1 MIVDVSY
8 CTKVIKKIILV
19 IAIFIGLFLLYRF
32 SLFFI
37 PFVIAFILSLMIEPI
52 IRFLMRKCKL
62 KRRTSSII
70 VFIIALAIIIGLVA
84 WGIIT
89 LIAES
94 SNLLQGLNGY
104 FDKFSQTFEQI
115 TSQFKSNTFHISPEI
130 MQIIEQAGTEVL
142 GNTNEWLKNFL
153 NGLLDF
159 ITSIP
164 TIGFYIVITF
174 LALYFFCTDKIYL
187 LDQLEHHLPDL
198 WVKRII
204 KHIREISKSI
214 GGLIKA
220 EAILV
225 SVTFVVCIIGLYI
238 LKFVG
243 FPIEY
248 PLLAALG
255 IGFVDA
261 LPIFG
266 SATIM
271 IPWAIIVALNGNIT
285 LAVALLVLLL
295 IMGMVRQFLEPRVV
309 SGQIGIHPIFTLI
322 AMYTG
327 FKLIGILGMLIGPIV
342 LIILKNVFASFIDK
356 GVMKCIFGR
365 E

>member
-1 MIVDVSY
+1 
-8 CTKVIKKIILV
+8 
-19 IAIFIGLFLLYRF
+19 
-32 SLFFI
+32 
-37 PFVIAFILSLMIEPI
+37 MIEPI
-52 IRFLMRKCKL
+52 IRFFMKKFKLRRK
-62 KRRTSSII
+62 TSSII
-70 VFIIALAIIIGLVA
+70 VFIIAFTIIIGLIA

-89 LIAES
+89 LISES

-104 FDKFSQTFEQI
+104 FDKFSNFFEEI
-115 TSQFKSNTFHISPEI
+115 TSGFKDNKLNISPDI
-130 MQIIEQAGTEVL
+130 MRIIEQAGNELL
-142 GNTNEWLKNFL
+142 GNTNEWIKKFL
-153 NGLLDF
+153 NGLLEF
-159 ITSIP
+159 ATSIP
-164 TIGFYIVITF
+164 TIGFYTIITF

-204 KHIREISKSI
+204 KHIRKISKSI
-214 GGLIKA
+214 GRLIKA

-225 SVTFVVCIIGLYI
+225 TVTFVVCIIGLYI
-238 LKFVG
+238 LKFIG
-243 FPIEY
+243 FPVEY

-266 SATIM
+266 SATVM
-271 IPWAIIVALNGNIT
+271 IPWAVLVALNGNIT
-285 LAVALLVLLL
+285 LAVALLILLL
-295 IMGMVRQFLEPRVV
+295 IMGMVRQFIEPRVV

-342 LIILKNVFASFIDK
+342 LIILKDIFSAFIDK
-356 GVMKCIFGR
+356 GVMRSIFSR
-365 E
+365 

>member
-1 MIVDVSY
+1 MIVDISY
-8 CTKVIKKIILV
+8 WTKVVKKIIC
-19 IAIFIGLFLLYRF
+19 IASIFIGLFILYKF
-32 SLFFI
+32 SIFFI
-37 PFVIAFILSLMIEPI
+37 PFVIAFVLSLMIEPI
-52 IRFLMRKCKL
+52 IRFFMKKFKLRRK
-62 KRRTSSII
+62 TSSII
-70 VFIIALAIIIGLVA
+70 VFIIAFTIIIGLIA

-89 LIAES
+89 LISES

-104 FDKFSQTFEQI
+104 FDKFSNLFEEI
-115 TSQFKSNTFHISPEI
+115 TSGFKDNKLNISPDI
-130 MQIIEQAGTEVL
+130 MRIIEQAGNELL
-142 GNTNEWLKNFL
+142 GNTNEWIKNFL
-153 NGLLDF
+153 NGLLEF
-159 ITSIP
+159 ATSIP
-164 TIGFYIVITF
+164 TIGFYTVITF

-214 GGLIKA
+214 GRLIKA

-225 SVTFVVCIIGLYI
+225 TVTFVVCIIGLYI
-238 LKFVG
+238 LKFIG
-243 FPIEY
+243 FPVEY

-266 SATIM
+266 SATVM
-271 IPWAIIVALNGNIT
+271 IPWAVLVALNGNIT
-285 LAVALLVLLL
+285 LAVALLILLL
-295 IMGMVRQFLEPRVV
+295 IMGMVRQFIEPRVV

-342 LIILKNVFASFIDK
+342 LIILKDIFSAFIDK
-356 GVMKCIFGR
+356 GVMRSIFSK
-365 E
+365 